1 MRRTPT
7 LAEAERI
14 AAIVADVVVT
24 YRPDHFDWK
33 GHKAEALTLCKSLSG
48 YKPTKPCFSCWVR
61 VLNILR
67 EAINLERIDHGADE
81 QTSARRMEICRA
93 CPAFHENTVSCG
105 RLFLDAIDP
114 HPVTVDGQQ
123 VNPCGCRLYLDVSV
137 AGMTLSLGKT
147 QLKRAHCPANK
158 W

>member
-14 AAIVADVVVT
+14 AAIVSDVVVT

-33 GHKAEALTLCKSLSG
+33 GHKAEAFDICKLLSG
-48 YKPTKPCFSCWVR
+48 YKPSKACFSCWIR

-67 EAINLERIDHGADE
+67 EAINLEPIDHGADE
-81 QTSARRMEICRA
+81 QTAARRMEICRA

-105 RLFLDAIDP
+105 RLLLDAINP

-123 VNPCGCRLYLDVSV
+123 VNPCGC
-137 AGMTLSLGKT
+137 SLVLKT
-147 QLKRAHCPANK
+147 KLKRAHCPANK